1 VTLRGPLGTPLDVHW
16 TLLFDGALRDR
27 FAMDIDGALGRAR
40 TVRVADADVPTFDA
54 ADTLNHLCLHAA
66 MDGGSRLIW
75 MKDVERCVV
84 VDAPAWDEVVER
96 ALAWRIGVPV
106 GLLLARARHSLGAP
120 VPSTVTRR
128 LLGGIG
134 SAVAAGVDA
143 GWPVGRASDRGS
155 PARLLARSARA
166 TMPETWRELGG
177 RVGRLRARNL
187 REVVRPARK
196 TSRSAP
202 LHRSS
207 ATGATRA
214 TFVASV
220 TPPEAPAVPVGAPP
234 PRTDP

>member
-1 VTLRGPLGTPLDVHW
+1 
-16 TLLFDGALRDR
+16 
-27 FAMDIDGALGRAR
+27 
-40 TVRVADADVPTFDA
+40 
-54 ADTLNHLCLHAA
+54 
-66 MDGGSRLIW
+66 
-75 MKDVERCVV
+75 
-84 VDAPAWDEVVER
+84 
-96 ALAWRIGVPV
+96 
-106 GLLLARARHSLGAP
+106 
-120 VPSTVTRR
+120 
-128 LLGGIG
+128 
-134 SAVAAGVDA
+134 
-143 GWPVGRASDRGS
+143 
-155 PARLLARSARA
+155 
-166 TMPETWRELGG
+166 MPETWRELGG